1 MSGTGQTFLDPED
14 AAAGASRLAAAGQTL
29 SSSLSGIAG
38 TINSLNTAA
47 PWGTDD
53 VGKKFNEGYL
63 EGGAEAP
70 AALVLSAGAQIV
82 ERVRQLGP
90 DVKSAVEG
98 TVETDDLVAK
108 WFGGEQGK

>member
-1 MSGTGQTFLDPED
+1 MSDARSTFLDPAG
-14 AAAGASRLAAAGQTL
+14 AAAGASRLTAAGQTL
-29 SSSLSGIAG
+29 SGSLSRIAG
-38 TINSLNTAA
+38 TIDTLNGKK

-53 VGKKFNEGYL
+53 VGKKFNENYL
-63 EGGAEAP
+63 EAGAEAP

-82 ERVRQLGP
+82 ERVRLLGP

-108 WFGGEQGK
+108 WFGGEQK

>member
-1 MSGTGQTFLDPED
+1 MSDLQRTFLDP
-14 AAAGASRLAAAGQTL
+14 AGASAGASRLTQAGQTL
-29 SSSLSGIAG
+29 SSSLSRIAG
-38 TINSLNTAA
+38 TIGTLHTAA

-53 VGKKFNEGYL
+53 VGKEFNKNYL
-63 EGGAEAP
+63 EAGAEAP
-70 AALVLSAGAQIV
+70 AALVLSASAQIT

-108 WFGGEQGK
+108 WFGGEQKK